1 MVALTGLLPLRS
13 LEKLLGERGGGT
25 SYVLWRQ
32 HVPET
37 AVLDMM
43 GIIRIY
49 YRGVCV
55 CVCVFC
61 CCWFK
66 LSVVDCALLNFC
78 LEIYLITT
86 PPPKCITA
94 VFVT

>member
-37 AVLDMM
+37 AVFEKA
-43 GIIRIY
+43 GT
-49 YRGVCV
+49 
-55 CVCVFC
+55 
-61 CCWFK
+61 
-66 LSVVDCALLNFC
+66 LSSW
-78 LEIYLITT
+78 I
-86 PPPKCITA
+86 
-94 VFVT
+94 